1 MSVAHGSNDVANAVG
16 LWVAA
21 YQTWRNGAILED
33 ADSPIWIIVIA
44 ALLIGVGFWFFGYKV
59 VRSLGNKITHISPT
73 RGFVINIASS
83 ITVLLASIF
92 GLPVS
97 TTQCQLGATIGVGLC
112 SSSTKAVN
120 WKQIGFIIMGW
131 IFTIPVAGLIA
142 GLLMAMGL
150 NTPHQ

>member
-1 MSVAHGSNDVANAVG
+1 MGFFRALVCPTGVNAHE
-16 LWVAA
+16 
-21 YQTWRNGAILED
+21 TM
-33 ADSPIWIIVIA
+33 IA
-44 ALLIGVGFWFFGYKV
+44 AFVIGVGFWFFGYKV

-83 ITVLLASIF
+83 ITVLLASKF

-112 SSSTKAVN
+112 SFSTKAVN

-131 IFTIPVAGLIA
+131 IFTIWSSAVNKGS
-142 GLLMAMGL
+142 
-150 NTPHQ
+150 